1 MLLGYE
7 YASSLE
13 LLCGSRWQMDELKT
27 DQGKTNEHQEL
38 PMPLTSKDLIVLMRC
53 LVLAP
58 ELNQIKESDKE
69 VVRNLAGRI
78 KRYVERQGAYWD
90 E

>member
-1 MLLGYE
+1 
-7 YASSLE
+7 
-13 LLCGSRWQMDELKT
+13 MDELKT

-53 LVLAP
+53 LVLAL

-90 E
+90 VNRIFSKRDRSKWRSKSGDFF